1 MMMMMVET
9 EVHFPNLRR
18 SSSSA
23 SIGSTPRPPSDRLA
37 LPLTFHEG
45 AAPHARHRP
54 CSERYRYA
62 LDRHRVTCSASVRR
76 VIVLS
81 YSLRSVLLCSV
92 LLCSVLFYSA
102 LLCFALLCSALLCS
116 ALFFLDL
123 LKNRKDPPR
132 PPTQFRRAY
141 QAFNARWIASKINP
155 HPPRPL
161 LMVRNG
167 KLAVKV
173 VADPLSPGPIWLD
186 IGIGGCL
193 MTCAY
198 RSIRAFSNLDISP
211 GRPYGNTVP
220 SVAMPFCCTALVDGS
235 GPAFGHG
242 SNRGATVVTVE
253 RG

>member
-23 SIGSTPRPPSDRLA
+23 STGSTPRPPSDRLA

-92 LLCSVLFYSA
+92 LLCSVLLCSVLLCSA
-102 LLCFALLCSALLCS
+102 LLCFALLCFALLCS
-116 ALFFLDL
+116 VFSRSFEKQKGPAS
-123 LKNRKDPPR
+123 
-132 PPTQFRRAY
+132 TS
-141 QAFNARWIASKINP
+141 NA
-155 HPPRPL
+155 
-161 LMVRNG
+161 
-167 KLAVKV
+167 
-173 VADPLSPGPIWLD
+173 
-186 IGIGGCL
+186 
-193 MTCAY
+193 
-198 RSIRAFSNLDISP
+198 ISP
-211 GRPYGNTVP
+211 
-220 SVAMPFCCTALVDGS
+220 CIS
-235 GPAFGHG
+235 G
-242 SNRGATVVTVE
+242 V
-253 RG
+253 

>member
-1 MMMMMVET
+1 VATVSSPQTISRSHWILERAPRLVSSARKRRLRIRLHYSIQRRLSPMMMMMVEP

-102 LLCFALLCSALLCS
+102 LLCFALLCSVFSRSFEKQKGPAS
-116 ALFFLDL
+116 
-123 LKNRKDPPR
+123 
-132 PPTQFRRAY
+132 TS
-141 QAFNARWIASKINP
+141 NA
-155 HPPRPL
+155 
-161 LMVRNG
+161 
-167 KLAVKV
+167 
-173 VADPLSPGPIWLD
+173 
-186 IGIGGCL
+186 
-193 MTCAY
+193 
-198 RSIRAFSNLDISP
+198 ISP
-211 GRPYGNTVP
+211 
-220 SVAMPFCCTALVDGS
+220 CIS
-235 GPAFGHG
+235 G
-242 SNRGATVVTVE
+242 V
-253 RG
+253 